1 LVDNLSK
8 LALSMLLGA
17 KLAGFMQDADVVFLS
32 GKILTV
38 DARDSV
44 AEAVAVKGERLL
56 AVGTNAQIRK
66 YVGENT
72 RTFQL
77 GGKTVVPGLV
87 ESHVHAIGAA
97 VEEKYQPYAEL
108 NSIPEVQAWIRRRA
122 AQLPAGQWIKVV
134 RTDITRLKERRH
146 PTPAELDAAA
156 GDHPVVFNAAHKNV
170 LNTLGF
176 QRLGITSETVSFAG
190 AKVLHDRGGN
200 PVMIAGGDAEIRHAI
215 GQPALSQRET
225 LDQLEKLLQRYNEV
239 GITSIFERGS
249 NVEGYRT
256 YQELRRQGRLSTRV
270 TLAILVGSAKAEQAE
285 KLVRETG
292 LHQGD
297 GDEWVKVGPL
307 KVIADG
313 GIHWGNTFLR
323 VPYGEQRIG
332 FYRLDNPEYRGDF
345 HYSDIELNALMRMG
359 HRLGWQM
366 TVHVTGDAGVDRLLD
381 AMEAADADRP
391 IRNRRFTLIHAYFPT
406 PQAVERARRLGVAV
420 DTQPYLYYK
429 DSGAIG
435 EVYGRSWAERLIGL
449 GSWIRGGIPTA
460 INSDH
465 MIGMDPNHA
474 MNSFNPFLQ
483 AYIAVTRRNQQG
495 EVWGE
500 DQKISRM
507 EALRAITHTAAWMSF
522 SEQAIGSIEP
532 GKFADLAVIDRDYLG
547 CPEEDIR
554 KIKVLLT
561 MVGGK
566 IVCSVGLKEEKHASS
581 TE

>member
-1 LVDNLSK
+1 MSTLGDNTFSK
-8 LALSMLLGA
+8 LVLSLLLGA
-17 KLAGFMQDADVVFLS
+17 KLAGCVQLADVVLLS
-32 GKILTV
+32 GKVLTV
-38 DARDSV
+38 DARGSV
-44 AEAVAVKGERLL
+44 AEAVAVQGERLL

-72 RTFQL
+72 RTIQL

-108 NSIPEVQAWIRRRA
+108 NSIPEVQAWIRHRA

-134 RTDITRLKERRH
+134 RTDITRLQERRH
-146 PTPAELDAAA
+146 PTPAELDAPA
-156 GDHPVVFNAAHKNV
+156 GNHPVLFNAARKNV

-176 QRLGITSETVSFAG
+176 ERLGITNKTVSFAG
-190 AKVLHDRGGN
+190 AKILRDSGGN
-200 PVMIAGGDAEIRHAI
+200 PVMIAGADAEIHEAI
-215 GQPALSQRET
+215 GQPALSRPET
-225 LDQLEKLLQRYNEV
+225 LDQLEKLLHRYNEV

-256 YQELRRQGRLSTRV
+256 YQELRRQGRLTTRV
-270 TLAILVGSAKAEQAE
+270 ALAISIGSAKPEQAE
-285 KLVRETG
+285 KVVKETG
-292 LHQGD
+292 LHQGE
-297 GDEWVKVGPL
+297 GDDWVKVGPL

-313 GIHWGNTFLR
+313 GIHWGNTSLR
-323 VPYGEQRIG
+323 VPYGSQRIA

-345 HYSDIELNALMRMG
+345 HYSDTELKALMRMG

-366 TVHVTGDAGVDRLLD
+366 TVHVTGDAGVDRVLD
-381 AMEAADADRP
+381 AMEAANADRP

-406 PQAVERARRLGVAV
+406 PEAVERAKRLGVAV
-420 DTQPYLYYK
+420 DTQPYLYYR

-435 EVYGRSWAERLIGL
+435 EVYGRSWAERLIGV
-449 GSWIRGGIPTA
+449 GDWVRAGIPTT

-465 MIGMDPNHA
+465 MIGMDPDHA

-500 DQKISRM
+500 SQKISRM
-507 EALRAITHTAAWMSF
+507 EALRAVTRTAAWMSF
-522 SEQAIGSIEP
+522 SEEAIGSIEP
-532 GKFADLAVIDRDYLG
+532 GKLADLAVIDRDYLG

-554 KIKVLLT
+554 KIKSPADD
-561 MVGGK
+561 GWREG
-566 IVCSVGLKEEKHASS
+566 CFRAELK
-581 TE
+581 